1 MGKSSVDFEVQ
12 GSLTVDE
19 VTDLDTGYNHN
30 VMPVVLLALV
40 RWFGQPEE
48 GKDEHNEA
56 ISHIVALLN
65 HAVNEL
71 LNDEDQNHKERK
83 AQVEHL
89 LRLEVF
95 TLSYISE
102 PSSGLRLPFQ
112 GLQESDNE
120 CCYCCNFHWN
130 ELHNG
135 CCVNSNSHADPDDH
149 RKVSLNDVL
158 LIMVESTDAV
168 EQDQPY
174 VEGDSDEE

>member
-1 MGKSSVDFEVQ
+1 MLSSYLPLKGDKQDQRYQRNERNFTLEPNTKLGKSGVDFEVQ

-19 VTDLDTGYNHN
+19 VTDLDTGYNHD

-40 RWFGQPEE
+40 RWLGQPEE

-71 LNDEDQNHKERK
+71 LNDEDQDHKERK
-83 AQVEHL
+83 TQVEHL

-102 PSSGLRLPFQ
+102 PSSGL
-112 GLQESDNE
+112 
-120 CCYCCNFHWN
+120 
-130 ELHNG
+130 
-135 CCVNSNSHADPDDH
+135 
-149 RKVSLNDVL
+149 
-158 LIMVESTDAV
+158 
-168 EQDQPY
+168 
-174 VEGDSDEE
+174 